1 MSAARV
7 KQAYVYSN
15 TYDKSINKPAIQQFL
30 TSLIILCTSTRII
43 NMPTEEG
50 NKLIKLLKSIFF
62 SADSTRHIAPNA
74 IYRDFLM
81 KLMKMV
87 KDNILIRSQLE
98 LLRDNLTYI
107 EESRITGFIPYPH
120 NSTQFIS
127 NSYIVQLIQDM
138 LQHNNIPTTSNEQ
151 MISFDE
157 VACLGD
163 KLLNKSSYG
172 KANSKAKH
180 RTHRSRSPYSKPPCK
195 YGASCYRKNP
205 EHLHEFSHPSK
216 GGKTKGGK
224 RTSKKV
230 YRYTVPN

>member
-43 NMPTEEG
+43 DMPTEER
-50 NKLIKLLKSIFF
+50 NKLITLLKSIFF
-62 SADSTRHIAPNA
+62 SEDSTRHIAPNA

-81 KLMKMV
+81 KLKKMV
-87 KDNILIRSQLE
+87 EDNILTRSQLE

-107 EESRITGFIPYPH
+107 EESRITGFIPYPQ

-127 NSYIVQLIQDM
+127 NSHIVQFIQDT

-157 VACLGD
+157 VAHLGD
-163 KLLNKSSYG
+163 KLLEKTSYG
-172 KANSKAKH
+172 KANSKAKKH
-180 RTHRSRSPYSKPPCK
+180 RTQRSRSPYSKPPCK

-205 EHLHEFSHPSK
+205 EHLREYSHPA
-216 GGKTKGGK
+216 KGGK
-224 RTSKKV
+224 RTYKKV
-230 YRYTVPN
+230 YHNVRYTVT